1 MKKLSLIAALLLGAT
16 PVAAQSVQQP
26 LGTSGEINNSTLTNT
41 GVICIEEMVAT
52 FCNVPTGPNLNG
64 YGSRGS
70 VGSSTVSSSS
80 APVVSAKPPPNHR
93 RIRFTHDG
101 ECLEDLVTESG
112 EYIPGDAPGPT
123 LKKFFSRLY
132 GSCGLSRGDWQDA

>member
-52 FCNVPTGPNLNG
+52 FCNVASSPNTRG
-64 YGSRGS
+64 YGSS
-70 VGSSTVSSSS
+70 AASGSSTGAGLSAGSGASGGSFSSSGTS
-80 APVVSAKPPPNHR
+80 TTSIHPCGAFPPPN
-93 RIRFTHDG
+93 
-101 ECLEDLVTESG
+101 ELCN
-112 EYIPGDAPGPT
+112 
-123 LKKFFSRLY
+123 
-132 GSCGLSRGDWQDA
+132 

>member
-1 MKKLSLIAALLLGAT
+1 MSRFATSPCSHAACHRISHPMKKLSLIAALLLGAT

-64 YGSRGS
+64 YGWQSGDGFVVPEGAGWERRRTDGS
-70 VGSSTVSSSS
+70 AG
-80 APVVSAKPPPNHR
+80 AAKVA
-93 RIRFTHDG
+93 G
-101 ECLEDLVTESG
+101 
-112 EYIPGDAPGPT
+112 
-123 LKKFFSRLY
+123 K
-132 GSCGLSRGDWQDA
+132 